1 MLATC
6 VPEAASGVTLVQASQ
21 AGAIGRN
28 TTTKRSRATRQGTG
42 SAGEVAAHK
51 GAEQMRNW
59 RAAHLRFLRSKR
71 SRKVADGALCAV
83 QAPTE
88 CENVLHTAA
97 FTQHALETAD
107 LTNAC
112 YPSLNGKAELSLG

>member
-1 MLATC
+1 MA
-6 VPEAASGVTLVQASQ
+6 LVQASR
-21 AGAIGRN
+21 AGAIGRI
-28 TTTKRSRATRQGTG
+28 TSTKRRRATRQDTG

-71 SRKVADGALCAV
+71 SRKDADGVLCAV

-88 CENVLHTAA
+88 CENVLHTAD
-97 FTQHALETAD
+97 FTQHALETAG
-107 LTNAC
+107 LTSVC
-112 YPSLNGKAELSLG
+112 YPSLNGKAELRLG